1 VDQLERLVDDR
12 TAALQ
17 RMIAELESFSYTL
30 VHDMRAP
37 LRSISGF
44 AEILAT
50 DQAPHLTA
58 EARRYVERIQQSAT
72 RMDQLIIDILNYSQ
86 LSRRK
91 PELRALDLGDMMREL
106 IRSDAGLAPEK
117 ADISIV
123 GNLPKVRGNDAL
135 LAQCFSNLLRNAVKF
150 VAPGVRPRIAIS
162 AQVMGSMARVD
173 IADNGIGIA
182 PEATIRIFEPFRREH
197 PHYDGTGIGLA
208 IVRKVVEQ
216 LDGRVGVDSNVG
228 VGSRFWVELQIA
240 PEAAETFTE
249 QTTSRVLV

>member
-1 VDQLERLVDDR
+1 
-12 TAALQ
+12 
-17 RMIAELESFSYTL
+17 
-30 VHDMRAP
+30 
-37 LRSISGF
+37 
-44 AEILAT
+44 
-50 DQAPHLTA
+50 
-58 EARRYVERIQQSAT
+58 
-72 RMDQLIIDILNYSQ
+72 
-86 LSRRK
+86 
-91 PELRALDLGDMMREL
+91 
-106 IRSDAGLAPEK
+106 
-117 ADISIV
+117 
-123 GNLPKVRGNDAL
+123 
-135 LAQCFSNLLRNAVKF
+135 
-150 VAPGVRPRIAIS
+150 VRPRIAIS

-182 PEATIRIFEPFRREH
+182 PEATVRIFEPFRREH